1 VNRFSQVYGR
11 FLMGA
16 GEKARICCGVLMV
29 NFVVECGV
37 NVVDKTTLERDEK
50 DATFCEFIF
59 GSV

>member
-1 VNRFSQVYGR
+1 LLCFD
-11 FLMGA
+11 
-16 GEKARICCGVLMV
+16 GE
-29 NFVVECGV
+29 FVVECGV